1 MYRLL
6 LLHDDTVYTSITSLP
21 VNVLA
26 SQKYIYIIIYLK
38 LISINEF
45 KVIIMQENYL

>member
-26 SQKYIYIIIYLK
+26 TQKYTYNNLFE
-38 LISINEF
+38 INF
-45 KVIIMQENYL
+45 NQ